1 LIGGWPEFC
10 RVPTTTHQYYEH
22 AGKTTFGRFWVSMED
37 QSDENEEEEITTPTI
52 EEFISVA
59 ARIGIQIKVLIS
71 TENKIETMAKVNFSS
86 PSSSEFRCPLS
97 SKIIVGSHKMHI
109 FTTNILT
116 FH

>member
-37 QSDENEEEEITTPTI
+37 QSDENEEEEITTQTI

-59 ARIGIQIKVLIS
+59 TCIGIQIKVLIS

-86 PSSSEFRCPLS
+86 PSSLEFRCSLS
-97 SKIIVGSHKMHI
+97 SKIIVGGHKMHI